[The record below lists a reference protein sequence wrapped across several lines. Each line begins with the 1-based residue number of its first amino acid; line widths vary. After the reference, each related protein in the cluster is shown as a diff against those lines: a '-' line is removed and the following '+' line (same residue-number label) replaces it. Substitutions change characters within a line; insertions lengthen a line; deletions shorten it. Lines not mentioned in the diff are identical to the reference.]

1 MRVGVLKR
9 FAAILQAT
17 RLVSSDC
24 VTAISMSASSMPA
37 SIERRGVRRAADH
50 GAQVELVLQV
60 PEPRRLVVDERD
72 VVLLGDE
79 AFGERRADLPGAE
92 NDDFHDRGSL

>member
-37 SIERRGVRRAADH
+37 SIKVEGCDALPTTVRRSS
-50 GAQVELVLQV
+50 LSCMSLS
-60 PEPRRLVVDERD
+60 
-72 VVLLGDE
+72 
-79 AFGERRADLPGAE
+79 RAG
-92 NDDFHDRGSL
+92 